1 MGDDFVVKVSVII
14 PVYNSEKFIKD
25 CLESILNQTY
35 KDFEII
41 IVNDGSTDNS
51 ENIIMNYLQD
61 DRVQYYCIKNEG
73 VSSARNFGI
82 LKSKGEYISFVDS
95 DDIVDKHFL
104 EIMIRELEKNDSTVS
119 FIASSF
125 NTFSELNAITKTEIP
140 PFVDTR
146 LYGENSISELVL
158 NSNIQGFV
166 WNKVYR
172 KSALN
177 NIKFSNEISAHE
189 DLEFNINILIETPSF
204 VYINLPL
211 YNYRVNSMG
220 LMFSDAFDKRK
231 LTAIDMYNKLFNNF
245 QFSKKDFI
253 NLKSH
258 FGLVCMILCSNIIK
272 SRNDLNY
279 RRDLEQIYCE
289 LKLNKKYIISKQ
301 WALKYKIGY
310 FLFNIH
316 PLIFEKTIIFFNKLE
331 NIK

>member
-1 MGDDFVVKVSVII
+1 MVKVSVIV
-14 PVYNSEKFIKD
+14 PVYNSELFIKD
-25 CLESILNQTY
+25 CLESILNQSY

-51 ENIIMNYLQD
+51 ENLIMDYLQD
-61 DRVQYYCIKNEG
+61 DRVQYYYVQNEG
-73 VSSARNFGI
+73 ISSARNFGI
-82 LKSKGEYISFVDS
+82 VKSKGEFISFVDS
-95 DDIVDKHFL
+95 DDIIDKYFL
-104 EIMIRELEKNDSTVS
+104 EVMIREIEKKDSTVS

-125 NTFSELNAITKTEIP
+125 NTFSELNTLAKVDIP
-140 PFVDTR
+140 SFVNQRIYDK
-146 LYGENSISELVL
+146 NSISELVL

-172 KSALN
+172 KSALH
-177 NIKFSNEISAHE
+177 NIKFSKEISAHE
-189 DLEFNINILIETPSF
+189 DLEFNINILIKTPSF

-211 YNYRVNSMG
+211 YNYRVNSRG
-220 LMFSDAFDKRK
+220 LMFSDVFDKRK
-231 LTAIDMYNKLFNNF
+231 LTAIDMYNKLFINF
-245 QFSKKDFI
+245 QFSKQDFI

-272 SRNDLNY
+272 SRNNLYY
-279 RRDLEQIYCE
+279 RSDLERIYCE
-289 LKLNKKYIISKQ
+289 LEQNKKYIVSKG
-301 WALKYKIGY
+301 WELKYKIAY